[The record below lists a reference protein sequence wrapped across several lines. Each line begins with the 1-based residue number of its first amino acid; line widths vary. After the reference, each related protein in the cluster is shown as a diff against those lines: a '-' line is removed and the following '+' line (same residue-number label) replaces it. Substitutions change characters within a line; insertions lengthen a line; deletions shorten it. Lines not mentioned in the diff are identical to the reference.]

1 MKIIIIGAGISGCT
15 AYLQLQ
21 KHLPK
26 LPQTDHEIT
35 IYEAY
40 DTDKDTTSDERD
52 GLTHS
57 STLIV
62 GGGLGIGP
70 NGLHVLKRLD
80 EDLLREIVRGGYVV
94 PTSNM
99 KNKNGHLLI
108 RMDASAEPTSPQE
121 SLPMHML
128 GCSRH
133 WLWRCLR
140 MRIPD
145 HDIVTKRVA
154 GVVAN
159 PEGRNAVH
167 FVDESPP
174 VEADL
179 IIGADGLKGIVKRA
193 LFPEADEDPYPPQ
206 YEGLSG
212 VGGFI
217 PADKVKDDVEKGSM
231 NFIVGGNG
239 FFGYFYSISARSA
252 PHRDSPYHVSEPGE
266 SLAWWSTYQVD
277 ECPNPKTIDKEDIAR
292 QLQERFGS
300 WNDPVVRKILHTL
313 DVSNMYPTWTMPP
326 LPTWERNGVVLVGD
340 AAHALPPTS
349 GQGSSQALEDVEA
362 FVLFLS
368 HYIRKE
374 HGDPDGDRDCKSVI
388 ATAAKQYMQLRIPR
402 IQAILDDAKRR
413 QNLKRDMGVVEE
425 YMMYCFLWILGWFPS
440 IFTRELKAVFNY
452 NIAEE
457 VTKVLA
463 HGTSL

>member
-1 MKIIIIGAGISGCT
+1 MKIVIIGGGISGCT
-15 AYLQLQ
+15 AYLQLK

-26 LPQTDHEIT
+26 PPASERDHEIT

-40 DTDKDTTSDERD
+40 DTNKDTTCDERD
-52 GLTHS
+52 GPTHS

-94 PTSNM
+94 PKSNM
-99 KNKNGHLLI
+99 RNKNGRLLV
-108 RMDASAEPTSPQE
+108 RMNASDEPTSPDE
-121 SLPMHML
+121 LPMHMV

-133 WLWRCLR
+133 WFWRCLR

-145 HDIVTKRVA
+145 SDIVTKRVA

-159 PEGRNAVH
+159 PDGRNVVS
-167 FVDESPP
+167 FVDDSPP

-179 IIGADGLKGIVKRA
+179 VIGADGLKGIVKRA
-193 LFPEADEDPYPPQ
+193 LFPEAEEDPYPPH

-217 PADKVKDDVEKGSM
+217 PADQVKDDVEKGSM
-231 NFIVGGNG
+231 NFIIGGNG
-239 FFGYFYSISARSA
+239 FFGYFYSDSAPSA

-266 SLAWWSTYQVD
+266 SLGWWSTYQVD
-277 ECPNPKTIDKEDIAR
+277 ECPNPKTIDKEDVAR
-292 QLQERFGS
+292 QLRERHRS
-300 WNDPVVRKILHTL
+300 WKDPVIQKVLDSL
-313 DVSNMYPTWTMPP
+313 DVSSMYPTWTMSP

-340 AAHALPPTS
+340 AAHALPSTS

-368 HYIRKE
+368 HYMEKAYGSLNHDLE
-374 HGDPDGDRDCKSVI
+374 YKGVI
-388 ATAAKQYMQLRIPR
+388 TTAAKQYMELRIPR
-402 IQAILDDAKRR
+402 VQAILEDAKRR
-413 QNLKRDMGVVEE
+413 QNVKRNMGLIEE
-425 YMMYCFLWILGWFPS
+425 YMMYCFMWILGWFPS
-440 IFTRELKAVFNY
+440 IFAKQLKVVFDY

-457 VTKVLA
+457 VNKTLSREK
-463 HGTSL
+463 